1 MKPARNS
8 PATRIFQKPL
18 SRLDR
23 QFLFMLRDVAGGKM
37 SLIRIYDR
45 DRAKACTEAGYCR
58 IEEPKAGPPRVYLK
72 DSGRRYLDIIVR
84 AD

>member
-1 MKPARNS
+1 MKPACNS

-45 DRAKACTEAGYCR
+45 DRAKSCTEAGYCR
-58 IEEPKAGPPRVYLK
+58 IEEPKAGPARVYLK
-72 DSGRRYLDIIVR
+72 DSGRRYLDAIVR

>member
-23 QFLFMLRDVAGGKM
+23 KFLFMLRDVAGGTM
-37 SLIRIYDR
+37 PLIRIYDR
-45 DRAKACTEAGYCR
+45 DRAKACAEAGYCR
-58 IEEPKAGPPRVYLK
+58 IEEQKGGQDRVYLK
-72 DSGRRYLDIIVR
+72 DSGRRYLDVIVR

>member
-45 DRAKACTEAGYCR
+45 DRAKACTRPDIAGS
-58 IEEPKAGPPRVYLK
+58 KN
-72 DSGRRYLDIIVR
+72 RRPGQPASI
-84 AD
+84 